1 MPYAALLVRHCLRR
15 MRPLHAAG
23 FQWREVAPLDSS
35 TNAPAAAL
43 LAQDAHHRVGDD
55 HPEGGVVG
63 VGLIPVDAGVV
74 PAKLDQTVVTVFG
87 LVLIR
92 VEPVLEAE
100 GTRLLQQLVHVVGF
114 VAAATPQQLK
124 VDVLVGRH
132 PTGTPVAEDVVHE
145 LTLVSLRPAF
155 VILVTEDERTCCECS
170 GDHHEHGDYDESA
183 AHTGGDA
190 TGSPH
195 DRVRHHAGQ
204 PRAAIYVLD
213 D

>member
-1 MPYAALLVRHCLRR
+1 MH
-15 MRPLHAAG
+15 G
-23 FQWREVAPLDSS
+23 
-35 TNAPAAAL
+35 AAA
-43 LAQDAHHRVGDD
+43 RT
-55 HPEGGVVG
+55 PER
-63 VGLIPVDAGVV
+63 D
-74 PAKLDQTVVTVFG
+74 
-87 LVLIR
+87 
-92 VEPVLEAE
+92 EA
-100 GTRLLQQLVHVVGF
+100 RLF
-114 VAAATPQQLK
+114 
-124 VDVLVGRH
+124 
-132 PTGTPVAEDVVHE
+132 
-145 LTLVSLRPAF
+145 RPAF